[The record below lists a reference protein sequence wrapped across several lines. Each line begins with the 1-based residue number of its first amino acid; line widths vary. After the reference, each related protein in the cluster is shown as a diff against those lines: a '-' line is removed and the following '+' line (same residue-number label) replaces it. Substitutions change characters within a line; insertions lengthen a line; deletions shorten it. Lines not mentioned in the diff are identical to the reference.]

1 MNKENFFCVLA
12 STIGL
17 FFIACLCFWGMSMEN
32 GIASDDFYL
41 LVVFVSLILL
51 LIAVIGFIGMF
62 GQSRMKI
69 RKADNEHLKSE
80 LAEAKMAEKRLG
92 TKLKAAESLNKL
104 YGVKRG
110 RCEAFYDYV
119 VLPWVKQQVEE
130 GSVQNKSFFEW
141 EKEFDEFNGL
151 FQEKTEG
158 NEE

>member
-1 MNKENFFCVLA
+1 MNKENFFCVLT

-17 FFIACLCFWGMSMEN
+17 CFIACLCFWGMSMEN

-41 LVVFVSLILL
+41 LVVFVSLILF
-51 LIAVIGFIGMF
+51 LIVVVGFIGMF

-69 RKADNEHLKSE
+69 RKADNEQLKSE
-80 LAEAKMAEKRLG
+80 LTEAKIAEKRLD

-104 YGVKRG
+104 YEGKRG
-110 RCEAFYDYV
+110 RCEAFYEYV

-141 EKEFDEFNGL
+141 EKEYIKFKERFGEL
-151 FQEKTEG
+151 YQK
-158 NEE
+158 EE